1 MMAVFCS
8 ELATAFKVPTDLQ
21 NKCKQSVLRTMNQ
34 VNEKTRNGQ
43 ACELW
48 RDIYISNA
56 SIYVENIFFGT
67 RYHFMAVVEQASWYW
82 WTSGSLVKDM
92 SPMLER

>member
-1 MMAVFCS
+1 MKKLEMAKLVNYEETCIS
-8 ELATAFKVPTDLQ
+8 QMP
-21 NKCKQSVLRTMNQ
+21 QSMW
-34 VNEKTRNGQ
+34 KTF
-43 ACELW
+43 
-48 RDIYISNA
+48 
-56 SIYVENIFFGT
+56 FFGT